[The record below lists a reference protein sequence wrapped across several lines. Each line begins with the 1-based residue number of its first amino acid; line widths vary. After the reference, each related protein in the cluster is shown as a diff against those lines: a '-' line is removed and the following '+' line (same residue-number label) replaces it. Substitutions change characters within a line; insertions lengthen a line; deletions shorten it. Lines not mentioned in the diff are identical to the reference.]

1 MSSVK
6 TAISVERSL
15 FNHVNDVAHELSI
28 PRSRLFVLAVKEYL
42 DRHESQWMLDRL
54 KKAYCDGGDKE
65 EVERM
70 MPLQREV
77 AEKEEW

>member
-6 TAISVERSL
+6 TAISVEKSL
-15 FNHVNDVAHELSI
+15 FDHVNDVARALSI
-28 PRSRLFVLAVKEYL
+28 PRSHLFVLAVKEYL

-54 KKAYCDGGDKE
+54 NKAYSDGGDKE

-70 MPLQREV
+70 MPLQREA
-77 AEKEEW
+77 AEREEW

>member
-6 TAISVERSL
+6 TAISVEKGL
-15 FNHVNDVAHELSI
+15 FEQINEVAHELSI
-28 PRSRLFVLAVKEYL
+28 PRSRPFVVAVREYL
-42 DRHESQWMLDRL
+42 DRHESQWMMDRL
-54 KKAYCDGGDKE
+54 KEAYSDGGDKE

-77 AEKEEW
+77 AEREKW